1 MTYTTMVAFINS
13 VFGVVSKYHLLI
25 KARTQSLLFTLIVW
39 LQMRCMSQFA
49 SRPLGDMCEGVKDKK
64 SNVSLSGGN
73 QSKQYSPVKLYI

>member
-49 SRPLGDMCEGVKDKK
+49 SRPLGDMCEGVKDK
-64 SNVSLSGGN
+64 NQCLLEWGN